1 MSESAPKA
9 PEKQVVFL
17 VGNSRGAKHGDR
29 RTVDPERAEAMV
41 AAGLAR
47 YPASKSK

>member
-1 MSESAPKA
+1 VSGDVKA
-9 PEKQVVFL
+9 PEKVVVFL
-17 VGNSRGAKHGDR
+17 VGNSRGHKHGDR
-29 RTVDPERAEAMV
+29 KTVDAKRAADLV